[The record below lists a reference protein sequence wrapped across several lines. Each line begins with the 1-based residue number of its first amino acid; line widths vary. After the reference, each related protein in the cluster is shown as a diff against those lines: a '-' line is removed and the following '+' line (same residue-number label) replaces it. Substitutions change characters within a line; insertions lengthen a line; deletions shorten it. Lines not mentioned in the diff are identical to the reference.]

1 MAFPP
6 IADPNDVPPPP
17 DIEPIDDP
25 DQDPFQHDQPAHGDP
40 LDPGTV
46 PVPDPDDLPP
56 PV

>member
-1 MAFPP
+1 MALPP

-17 DIEPIDDP
+17 DIEPIDKP
-25 DQDPFQHDQPAHGDP
+25 DRDPFQHDHPQSDET

-46 PVPDPDDLPP
+46 PLPEPQDLPP